1 MIKCIIVD
9 DEPHAIEVLDHYVK
23 QTPHLQLVASFTNPI
38 EALQLFGRQKIDLV
52 FLDIQMPEISGID
65 FIKAIQGKS
74 KVILT
79 TAYSEFALEG
89 YDLYVVDYLLKPIRL
104 PRFLA
109 AVQKVVEQLNAINE
123 THLHPE
129 IVEGDYIF
137 VKTESKGKL
146 LKINLGDIDFI
157 ESMKNYVAIHRG
169 GQKTLV
175 YTSMKELEERL
186 PKKQFLRVH
195 KSFIIPVSR
204 ITRVSNYWHE
214 AATKVPEV
222 TLGFWV
228 IKIAATTLGETGGDS
243 VTMTLNWVI

>member
-1 MIKCIIVD
+1 MINCIIVD
-9 DEPHAIEVLDHYVK
+9 DEPHALEVLDHYVK
-23 QTPHLQLVASFTNPI
+23 QTPHLHLVASFTNPI
-38 EALQLFGRQKIDLV
+38 EALQLLGEQKIDLV
-52 FLDIQMPEISGID
+52 FLDIQMPEITGID

-109 AVQKVVEQLNAINE
+109 AVQKAVEQLHANE
-123 THLHPE
+123 IPSQPE
-129 IVEGDYIF
+129 VIGDDYIF
-137 VKTESKGKL
+137 VKTEAKGKL
-146 LKINLGDIDFI
+146 LKINLVDIDFI

-186 PKKQFLRVH
+186 PKKLFIRVH
-195 KSFIIPVSR
+195 KSFIIPISR
-204 ITRVSNYWHE
+204 ITGIEGNLVRLKNTTAEILIGENYKAE
-214 AATKVPEV
+214 LMEIIRGKM
-222 TLGFWV
+222 
-228 IKIAATTLGETGGDS
+228 IQ
-243 VTMTLNWVI
+243 